1 MVLAITMD
9 GQKDVIS
16 LQIGENESSKFWL
29 SVLNVLKNR
38 GVKDVMGNFPYC
50 MVTDLNLQIPK
61 IKNQDSFR

>member
-61 IKNQDSFR
+61 NRVGASL